1 LTLNT
6 WKKITEPDSLILI
19 LSSAFLLRLIIIPL
33 LYDDFNYWAF
43 GVVTSFLTAGNNP
56 YHIVIN
62 DPTLLYIN
70 PWRYPPLY
78 LALTAPALLAK
89 TLTGSTLVY
98 LAALKI
104 PLAISDIIAAFY
116 IFKILILKFPRNTAL
131 GFTALYAFNPLVI
144 FESAGGGF
152 NDPIPIA
159 LTVISFYYFSI
170 SKGSRGTLCK
180 TNLSKSAFFLGLG
193 IATKIYPLLLLP
205 VFLREVRGSALR
217 LTYAFLA
224 FLPMAILSTPFLI
237 WDFASYTSLLAIRN
251 VQGQHPLFPLAG
263 LSGIVGPLGISLV
276 ALILL
281 WTYLKNLKLTTRLV
295 LVFLWVNIAI
305 FAQSLNYMLWGVPF
319 FTIFAAENRKLYG
332 ISLSA
337 GITYA
342 VALVFQGSYN
352 GVSGTTGIYYWSYH
366 LLHQQIV
373 VFREFPFS
381 TIDPLILSTGGLV
394 ASVILNAYYFLRV
407 ARVKTTI
414 PPPDTSPAESMNRV
428 TSKKLPKGKLVL
440 PILLFALVIT
450 SWSAVITSSSFE
462 DHHYPIV
469 EGSSFQFKDN
479 FRSTRIDYQWVFQ
492 GGGNYS
498 INAAQGNIDVSDA
511 TNSTGYIFRGW
522 ADVID
527 GFHQS
532 DSWTINFLFRFESF
546 LSGRNGMV
554 LANMTDGILLVLRNQ
569 TTTYFS
575 YSDQVNNGSIQFS
588 QADNNWHNFT
598 EQYSQGRRTVRID
611 STSQTITG
619 GKISKLIFGDF
630 NSGGRFGGRAQYSAV
645 TVLIN
650 DFPVGQPSAN
660 SILFGLVLP
669 LLSLSAAYAFLA
681 WNHRIPIRRWVHHRP
696 KVAIGVLNKPRSEA

>member
-1 LTLNT
+1 LTLNI

-56 YHIVIN
+56 YHIVTN
-62 DPTLLYIN
+62 DPTLLNIN

-104 PLAISDIIAAFY
+104 PLAVSDVITAFY

-131 GFTALYAFNPLVI
+131 KFTALYAFNPFVI

-159 LTVISFYYFSI
+159 FTVISFYYFLTF
-170 SKGSRGTLCK
+170 KGSGRMFRK
-180 TNLSKSAFFLGLG
+180 TSLYKSAFFLGLG

-205 VFLREVRGSALR
+205 VLLREIRGSAVR

-224 FLPMAILSTPFLI
+224 FLPMATLSTPFLI
-237 WDFASYTSLLAIRN
+237 WDFASYTSLLTIRN

-263 LSGIVGPLGISLV
+263 LSGIVGPVGISLV
-276 ALILL
+276 ALVLL
-281 WTYLKNLKLTTRLV
+281 WTYLKSLKLTTRLV
-295 LVFLWVNIAI
+295 LIFLWVNIAI

-319 FTIFAAENRKLYG
+319 FTIFIAENRKLYG

-337 GITYA
+337 GITFA

-381 TIDPLILSTGGLV
+381 TIDPLILVTSGLV

-414 PPPDTSPAESMNRV
+414 PPPQTSPVESTNTV
-428 TSKKLPKGKLVL
+428 TSNKLPKGKLVL
-440 PILLFALVIT
+440 TILLCALVII
-450 SWSAVITSSSFE
+450 SWSAVLTSSSFE
-462 DHHYPIV
+462 DHRYPVV
-469 EGSSFQFKDN
+469 EESSFQFKDN
-479 FRSTRIDYQWVFQ
+479 FHSTRIDYQWVFQ

-498 INAAQGNIDVSDA
+498 INAAQGNIDISDA
-511 TNSTGYIFRGW
+511 ANSTGYIFRGW
-522 ADVID
+522 AGLIE

-532 DSWTINFLFRFESF
+532 ESWTINFLFRFESF
-546 LSGRNGMV
+546 LSGRNSMV

-575 YSDQVNNGSIQFS
+575 YSDQINNSSIQFS

-598 EQYSQGRRTVRID
+598 EQYSQGRRTLQID
-611 STSQTITG
+611 NTSRTILG

-630 NSGGRFGGRAQYSAV
+630 NSGGRFGGRAQFSAV

-650 DFPVGQPSAN
+650 DFPSGQPSAN
-660 SILFGLVLP
+660 YLMLGLVLP
-669 LLSLSAAYAFLA
+669 LLSLGAVYAFLA
-681 WNHRIPIRRWVHHRP
+681 WNQRIPFRLFGPPSTPGGNR
-696 KVAIGVLNKPRSEA
+696 ATG